1 MSYRILLSPAA
12 QKALERLP
20 LDIQNRLAGKISALA
35 ENPRP
40 LGTKTLKGTK
50 GDLRLRVGDYR
61 IVYRIEDER
70 LLIRV
75 VKIGH
80 RSEVYRQR

>member
-1 MSYRILLSPAA
+1 MSYCVVLSPAA

-20 LDIQNRLAGKISALA
+20 LDIQNRLTSRILALA

-40 LGTKTLKGTK
+40 PGAKTLKGAK
-50 GDLRLRVGDYR
+50 GELRLRVGDYR
-61 IVYRIEDER
+61 IIYQTEDER
-70 LLIRV
+70 LLVRIL
-75 VKIGH
+75 KIGH